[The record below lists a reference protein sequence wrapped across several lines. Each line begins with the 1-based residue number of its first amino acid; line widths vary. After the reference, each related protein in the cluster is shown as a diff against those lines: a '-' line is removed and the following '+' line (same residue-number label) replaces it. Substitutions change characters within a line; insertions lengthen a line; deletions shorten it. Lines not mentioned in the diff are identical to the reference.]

1 MKKFLFCLV
10 ILFSLCSHAIPEHY
24 DNDIKQFI
32 YNNLKDNN
40 YRQEILEKM
49 RALAVYFSEKGN
61 NYAANKINLTIYYI
75 EVFDIENLP
84 EEQQKVTLF
93 FLKNV

>member
-1 MKKFLFCLV
+1 MKKLLFFL
-10 ILFSLCSHAIPEHY
+10 IITFSTNIFAIPEHY
-24 DNDIKQFI
+24 DNDVKQFI

-40 YRQEILEKM
+40 YRQKILEKM

-61 NYAANKINLTIYYI
+61 NYAVNKLNLTIYYI